1 MNVKEV
7 VTEEQLDEVLP
18 VLQQLRT
25 KLSKEEASF
34 LFRKMKEENYKLFS
48 LYDEIGEVVSLAGVT
63 ICTNFYNKKH
73 VFVYDL
79 VTAEAH
85 RSKGYGNVLLSYIE
99 NWGKEYGCE
108 SIALT
113 SAFPRLD
120 AHRFYERE
128 GYDKVSYSFHKNL
141 SRFNGQ

>member
-7 VTEEQLDEVLP
+7 VTEVQLHEVLP

-25 KLSKEEASF
+25 QLSIEEAGL

-48 LYDEIGEVVSLAGVT
+48 LRNEADEIVSLAGVA

-85 RSKGYGNVLLSYIE
+85 RSKGYGNVLLSYLE
-99 NWGKEYGCE
+99 NWGKENGCE
-108 SIALT
+108 SIDLT
-113 SAFPRLD
+113 SAFPRID

-128 GYDKVSYSFHKNL
+128 GYDKVSYSFHKKL
-141 SRFNGQ
+141 

>member
-1 MNVKEV
+1 MNVKEIK
-7 VTEEQLDEVLP
+7 TKEQLEGVLP

-25 KLSKEEASF
+25 ALTKEEVQF
-34 LFRKMKEENYKLFS
+34 LFHQMKEERYQLFS
-48 LYDEIGEVVSLAGVT
+48 LYNEENEVVSLAGVA

-85 RSKGYGNVLLSYIE
+85 RSKGYGKALLSYIE
-99 NWGKEYGCE
+99 EWGAEKEC
-108 SIALT
+108 SSVVLT
-113 SAFPRLD
+113 SAFPRIN

-128 GYDKVSYSFHKNL
+128 GYDKVSYAFCKEL
-141 SRFNGQ
+141 Q

>member
-1 MNVKEV
+1 MNIREV
-7 VTEEQLDEVLP
+7 VTEADLHDVFP

-25 KLSKEEASF
+25 KLSKEEVSS
-34 LFRKMKEENYKLFS
+34 LFQKMKEENYKLFS
-48 LYDEIGEVVSLAGVT
+48 LRNEGDEVVSLAGVA

-99 NWGKEYGCE
+99 NWGKENECE
-108 SIALT
+108 SIVLT

-128 GYDKVSYSFHKNL
+128 GYDKVSFSFYKEL
-141 SRFNGQ
+141 

>member
-1 MNVKEV
+1 MNIREV
-7 VTEEQLDEVLP
+7 VTEADLHDVFP

-25 KLSKEEASF
+25 KLSREEASS
-34 LFRKMKEENYKLFS
+34 LFQKMKEENYKLFS
-48 LYDEIGEVVSLAGVT
+48 LRNEEDEAVSLAGVA
-63 ICTNFYNKKH
+63 ICTNFSNEKH

-99 NWGKEYGCE
+99 NWGKENECE
-108 SIALT
+108 SIVLT

-128 GYDKVSYSFHKNL
+128 GYDKVSFSFYKEL
-141 SRFNGQ
+141 

>member
-128 GYDKVSYSFHKNL
+128 GYDKVSYSFYKNL
-141 SRFNGQ
+141 

>member
-1 MNVKEV
+1 MNISEI
-7 VTEEQLDEVLP
+7 VTEAELHDVLP

-25 KLSKEEASF
+25 KLSKEEASS
-34 LFRKMKEENYKLFS
+34 LFQKMKEENYKLLS
-48 LYDEIGEVVSLAGVT
+48 LRNEGDEVVSLAGVA

-99 NWGKEYGCE
+99 DWGMENGCE
-108 SIALT
+108 SIDLT

-128 GYDKVSYSFHKNL
+128 GYDKVSFSFHKKL
-141 SRFNGQ
+141 

>member
-7 VTEEQLDEVLP
+7 VAEEQLHEVLP

-25 KLSKEEASF
+25 KLSKEEASS
-34 LFRKMKEENYKLFS
+34 LFRKMKEDNYKLFS
-48 LYDEIGEVVSLAGVT
+48 LRNEDDEVVSLAGVA

-99 NWGKEYGCE
+99 NWGTENGCE

-128 GYDKVSYSFHKNL
+128 GYDKVSFSFHKEL
-141 SRFNGQ
+141 

>member
-1 MNVKEV
+1 MHIKEV
-7 VTEEQLDEVLP
+7 VTEADLHDVFP

-25 KLSKEEASF
+25 KLSKEEVSS
-34 LFRKMKEENYKLFS
+34 LFQKMQEENYKLFS
-48 LYDEIGEVVSLAGVT
+48 LRNEEGEVVSLAGVA

-99 NWGKEYGCE
+99 NWGKENECE
-108 SIALT
+108 STALT

-128 GYDKVSYSFHKNL
+128 GYDKVSYSFHKEL
-141 SRFNGQ
+141 

>member
-1 MNVKEV
+1 MNISEI
-7 VTEEQLDEVLP
+7 VTEAELHDVLP

-25 KLSKEEASF
+25 KLSKEEASS
-34 LFRKMKEENYKLFS
+34 LFQKMKEENYKLLS
-48 LYDEIGEVVSLAGVT
+48 LRNEEDEVVSLAGVA

-79 VTAEAH
+79 VTAKAH

-99 NWGKEYGCE
+99 DWGMENGCE

-128 GYDKVSYSFHKNL
+128 GYDKVSFSFHKKL
-141 SRFNGQ
+141 

>member
-7 VTEEQLDEVLP
+7 VTEEQLHEVLP

-25 KLSKEEASF
+25 KLSKEETSS
-34 LFRKMKEENYKLFS
+34 LFRNMKEENYKLFS
-48 LYDEIGEVVSLAGVT
+48 LRNENDEVVSLAGVA

-85 RSKGYGNVLLSYIE
+85 RSKGHGKVLLSYIE
-99 NWGKEYGCE
+99 NWGKENECE
-108 SIALT
+108 SIVLT
-113 SAFPRLD
+113 SAFSRID

-128 GYDKVSYSFHKNL
+128 GYDKVSYSFYKEL
-141 SRFNGQ
+141 

>member
-1 MNVKEV
+1 MNVKEIKS
-7 VTEEQLDEVLP
+7 EDQLDAVLP

-25 KLSKEEASF
+25 ALTKEEAQF
-34 LFRKMKEENYKLFS
+34 LFRQMQEERYQLFS
-48 LYDEIGEVVSLAGVT
+48 LYNEENEVVSLAGVA

-85 RSKGYGNVLLSYIE
+85 RSKGYGKALLSYIE
-99 NWGKEYGCE
+99 EWGTEKGC
-108 SIALT
+108 SSVVLT
-113 SAFPRLD
+113 SAFPRID

-128 GYDKVSYSFHKNL
+128 GYNKVSYSFCKEL
-141 SRFNGQ
+141 Q

>member
-7 VTEEQLDEVLP
+7 VTEEQLHEVLP
-18 VLQQLRT
+18 VLQRLRT
-25 KLSKEEASF
+25 QLSKEETST
-34 LFRKMKEENYKLFS
+34 LFRKMKKENYQLFS
-48 LYDEIGEVVSLAGVT
+48 LRNEDAEVVSLAGVA

-79 VTAEAH
+79 VTADAH

-99 NWGKEYGCE
+99 NWGKENGCE
-108 SIALT
+108 SIVLT
-113 SAFPRLD
+113 SAFARID

-128 GYDKVSYSFHKNL
+128 GYDKVSYSFLKEL
-141 SRFNGQ
+141 

>member
-99 NWGKEYGCE
+99 NWGKEHGCE

-141 SRFNGQ
+141 

>member
-1 MNVKEV
+1 MNISEI
-7 VTEEQLDEVLP
+7 VTEAELHDVLP

-25 KLSKEEASF
+25 KLSKEEASS
-34 LFRKMKEENYKLFS
+34 LFQKMKEENYKLLS
-48 LYDEIGEVVSLAGVT
+48 LRNEEDEVVSLAGVA

-79 VTAEAH
+79 VTAEAY

-99 NWGKEYGCE
+99 DWGMENGCE

-128 GYDKVSYSFHKNL
+128 GYDKVSFSFHKKL
-141 SRFNGQ
+141 

>member
-7 VTEEQLDEVLP
+7 VTEEQLQEALP

-25 KLSKEEASF
+25 KLSKEEASS

-48 LYDEIGEVVSLAGVT
+48 LRNEDGEIVSLAGVA

-85 RSKGYGNVLLSYIE
+85 RSKGYGNSLLSYIE
-99 NWGKEYGCE
+99 GWGKENGCE
-108 SIALT
+108 SIGLT
-113 SAFPRLD
+113 SAFPRID

-128 GYDKVSYSFHKNL
+128 GYDKVSYSFHK
-141 SRFNGQ
+141 QI

>member
-7 VTEEQLDEVLP
+7 VTEKQLHEVLP

-25 KLSKEEASF
+25 KLSKEEASS

-48 LYDEIGEVVSLAGVT
+48 LRNEEDEVVSLAGVA

-73 VFVYDL
+73 VYVYDL

-85 RSKGYGNVLLSYIE
+85 RSKRYGNVLLSYIE
-99 NWGKEYGCE
+99 DWGKENGCE

-128 GYDKVSYSFHKNL
+128 GYDKVSYSFHKKL
-141 SRFNGQ
+141 

>member
-7 VTEEQLDEVLP
+7 VTEEQLHEVLP

-48 LYDEIGEVVSLAGVT
+48 LYDEIGEVVSLAGVMV
-63 ICTNFYNKKH
+63 CTNFYNKKH

-99 NWGKEYGCE
+99 DWGIKNGCE

-128 GYDKVSYSFHKNL
+128 GYDKVSYSFHKKL
-141 SRFNGQ
+141 

>member
-1 MNVKEV
+1 
-7 VTEEQLDEVLP
+7 
-18 VLQQLRT
+18 
-25 KLSKEEASF
+25 
-34 LFRKMKEENYKLFS
+34 MKEENYKLFS

-63 ICTNFYNKKH
+63 ICTNFITKH

-128 GYDKVSYSFHKNL
+128 GYDKVSYSFHKIYKGGEVLYDIIYRTSFNRKVYNL
-141 SRFNGQ
+141 FC